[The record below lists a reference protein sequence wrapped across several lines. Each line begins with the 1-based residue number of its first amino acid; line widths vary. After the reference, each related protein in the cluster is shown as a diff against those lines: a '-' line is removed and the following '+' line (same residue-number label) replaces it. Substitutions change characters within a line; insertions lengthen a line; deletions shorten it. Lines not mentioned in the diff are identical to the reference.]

1 MIEYILLHVCA
12 PPTRRR
18 DRSAATPGCGSS
30 GEGPQQSWAPY
41 WGDCSCIIF
50 LVIYR
55 SMTCS
60 WSYKSTT
67 QRSGLQG
74 LNIHDCLFHRRKSS
88 NSWCWTIH
96 QWRMAL
102 LWRCAI
108 CWAHVNPHLHQVHRG
123 LVMMASASGLFVE
136 RMGCWGSPGP
146 TWQYCGLC
154 GFNMLWPHPL
164 FFHPR
169 SCIHQCPSSKVRR
182 SCFLCLLFTS
192 GKKGKKAKASKKEKK
207 GKETAPKKKEKDAK
221 NKEEKPGKGKKE
233 KTKDRPFL

>member
-74 LNIHDCLFHRRKSS
+74 LNIHDCLLHRRKSS
-88 NSWCWTIH
+88 NSWCWTILADSSVEDGTSVE
-96 QWRMAL
+96 MCNL
-102 LWRCAI
+102 LSRCESSSSSSSSGSSDDGKRI
-108 CWAHVNPHLHQVHRG
+108 WAFR
-123 LVMMASASGLFVE
+123 
-136 RMGCWGSPGP
+136 
-146 TWQYCGLC
+146 
-154 GFNMLWPHPL
+154 
-164 FFHPR
+164 
-169 SCIHQCPSSKVRR
+169 
-182 SCFLCLLFTS
+182 
-192 GKKGKKAKASKKEKK
+192 
-207 GKETAPKKKEKDAK
+207 
-221 NKEEKPGKGKKE
+221 
-233 KTKDRPFL
+233 